1 MPIDDYLIV
10 STSKLG
16 NPRFY
21 IRRPL
26 LSGYFLAGTFFF
38 LVSLAIFAS
47 IVARYGSK
55 LSEFGVYEAAAAGLG
70 TLFFLARAFR
80 EHSRMHGLYRAGRLP
95 EVPEGSP
102 LDSALRMA
110 ASMTTIGTIYVPV
123 MFFLAVAELWSIEKL
138 IR

>member
-1 MPIDDYLIV
+1 
-10 STSKLG
+10 
-16 NPRFY
+16 
-21 IRRPL
+21 
-26 LSGYFLAGTFFF
+26 
-38 LVSLAIFAS
+38 
-47 IVARYGSK
+47 
-55 LSEFGVYEAAAAGLG
+55 
-70 TLFFLARAFR
+70 
-80 EHSRMHGLYRAGRLP
+80 MHGLYRAGRLP